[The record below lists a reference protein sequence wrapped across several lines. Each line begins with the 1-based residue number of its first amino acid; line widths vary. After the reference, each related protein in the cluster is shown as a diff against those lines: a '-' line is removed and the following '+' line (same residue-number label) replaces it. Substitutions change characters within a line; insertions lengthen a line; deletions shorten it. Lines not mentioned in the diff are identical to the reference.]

1 MEIFLSKKRT
11 LTNIQKS
18 TLRKN
23 SLQIR
28 KPDWL
33 RVGIQKSE
41 NFFEIARSLRAYGL
55 HSVCE
60 EANCPNSA
68 DCWSR
73 KTTTFM
79 ILGNVCTRSC
89 YFCAVESSR
98 IGKPLDPQEPERLA
112 EAVKKLGIKY
122 VVITSVDRDDLS
134 DGGAEHFAK
143 CVLSIK
149 KISPESKVEILI
161 PDFGGKIESLEKV
174 VSSRPNIIG
183 HNIETVKRLQKKV
196 RDQRASYEISL
207 NVLEN
212 VKKLDR
218 RIWTKSS
225 LMLGMGETKLEVLDS
240 LKDLKDRSVD
250 IITIG
255 QYLQPNRKK
264 LPVEEYIAPEVF
276 NYFKFEAEKL
286 GFKKIFSG
294 PLVRSSYHAD
304 ELSLE

>member
-1 MEIFLSKKRT
+1 
-11 LTNIQKS
+11 LTNIKKS
-18 TLRKN
+18 RPRKN

-41 NFFEIARSLRAYGL
+41 DFFEIARNLRTYGL

-60 EANCPNSA
+60 EANCPNLT

-79 ILGNVCTRSC
+79 ILGHVCTRSC
-89 YFCAVESSR
+89 RFCAVESSK
-98 IGKPLDPQEPERLA
+98 IGEQLDLQEPERLA

-143 CVLSIK
+143 CVSSVK
-149 KISPESKVEILI
+149 KLSPESRVEILI
-161 PDFGGKIESLEKV
+161 PDFGGKIESIKKV
-174 VSSRPNIIG
+174 VLSRPNVIG
-183 HNIETVKRLQKKV
+183 HNVETVRKLQKKV
-196 RDQRASYEISL
+196 RDPRASYELSL
-207 NVLEN
+207 NILET
-212 VKKLDR
+212 VKKLDS

-225 LMLGMGETKLEVLDS
+225 LMVGIGETKLEVLNT
-240 LKDLKDRSVD
+240 LKDLKDRNVD

-255 QYLQPNRKK
+255 QYLQPNRNK
-264 LPVEEYIAPEVF
+264 LPVEEYVEPETF
-276 NYFKFEAEKL
+276 NYFKIEAEKL
-286 GFKKIFSG
+286 GFKKVFSG
-294 PLVRSSYHAD
+294 PLVRSSYHAA

>member
-1 MEIFLSKKRT
+1 MKKRT
-11 LTNIQKS
+11 LTNIKKS
-18 TLRKN
+18 RPRKN

-41 NFFEIARSLRAYGL
+41 DFFEIARNLRTYGL

-60 EANCPNSA
+60 EANCPNLT

-79 ILGNVCTRSC
+79 ILGHVCTRSC
-89 YFCAVESSR
+89 RFCAVESSK
-98 IGKPLDPQEPERLA
+98 IGEQLDLQEPERLA

-143 CVLSIK
+143 CVSSVK
-149 KISPESKVEILI
+149 KLSPESRVEILI
-161 PDFGGKIESLEKV
+161 PDFGGKIESIKKV
-174 VSSRPNIIG
+174 VLSRPNVIG
-183 HNIETVKRLQKKV
+183 HNVETVRKLQKKV
-196 RDQRASYEISL
+196 RDPRASYELSL
-207 NVLEN
+207 NILET
-212 VKKLDR
+212 VKKLDS

-225 LMLGMGETKLEVLDS
+225 LMVGIGETKLEVLNT
-240 LKDLKDRSVD
+240 LKDLKDRNVD

-255 QYLQPNRKK
+255 QYLQPNRNK
-264 LPVEEYIAPEVF
+264 LPVEEYVEPETF
-276 NYFKFEAEKL
+276 NYFKIEAEKL
-286 GFKKIFSG
+286 GFKKVFSG
-294 PLVRSSYHAD
+294 PLVRSSYHAA

>member
-1 MEIFLSKKRT
+1 

-18 TLRKN
+18 TVRKN

-60 EANCPNSA
+60 EAICPNSA

-112 EAVKKLGIKY
+112 EAVNKLGIKY
-122 VVITSVDRDDLS
+122 VVITSVDRDDLI

-149 KISPESKVEILI
+149 KLSPESKVEILI
-161 PDFGGKIESLEKV
+161 PDFGGKIDPLKKV
-174 VSSRPNIIG
+174 VSSRPNVIG
-183 HNIETVKRLQKKV
+183 HNIETVRRLQKKV
-196 RDQRASYEISL
+196 RDPRASYELSL
-207 NVLEN
+207 NALDTI
-212 VKKLDR
+212 KKLDN

-225 LMLGMGETKLEVLDS
+225 LMVGIGETKLEVLDS
-240 LKDLKDRSVD
+240 LKDLKDRSID
-250 IITIG
+250 IVTIG
-255 QYLQPNRKK
+255 QYLQPNRIK
-264 LPVEEYIAPEVF
+264 LPVVEYVEPETF
-276 NYFKFEAEKL
+276 NYFKIEGEKL
-286 GFKKIFSG
+286 GFKQVISG
-294 PLVRSSYHAD
+294 PLVRSSYHAA
-304 ELSLE
+304 EQLLE

>member
-1 MEIFLSKKRT
+1 MKQRT

-18 TLRKN
+18 TPRKN

-41 NFFEIARSLRAYGL
+41 DFFEIARNLRAYGL

-73 KTTTFM
+73 RTATFM
-79 ILGNVCTRSC
+79 VLGDVCTRSC
-89 YFCAVESSR
+89 RFCAVESSR

-134 DGGAEHFAK
+134 DGGAEYFAR
-143 CVLSIK
+143 CVLSVK
-149 KISPESKVEILI
+149 KLSPESRVELLI
-161 PDFGGKIESLEKV
+161 PDFGGKIEPLKNV
-174 VSSRPNIIG
+174 VSSRPNVIG

-196 RDQRASYEISL
+196 RDQRASYETSL
-207 NVLEN
+207 NVLET
-212 VKKLDR
+212 VKKLDN

-225 LMLGMGETKLEVLDS
+225 LMVGIGETKLEVLDS

-255 QYLQPNRKK
+255 QYLQPNRNK
-264 LPVEEYIAPEVF
+264 LPVEEYVEPEVF
-276 NYFKFEAEKL
+276 NYFKIEAEKL

-304 ELSLE
+304 ELSFE

>member
-1 MEIFLSKKRT
+1 
-11 LTNIQKS
+11 LTNNQKYTS
-18 TLRKN
+18 RK
-23 SLQIR
+23 SALQIR

-41 NFFEIARSLRAYGL
+41 GFFEIARNLRAYGL

-79 ILGNVCTRSC
+79 ILGHVCTRSC
-89 YFCAVESSR
+89 RFCAVESSR
-98 IGKPLDPQEPERLA
+98 ICKKVDPQEPERLA

-134 DGGAEHFAK
+134 DGGAEHFAR
-143 CVLSIK
+143 CVSSVKQL
-149 KISPESKVEILI
+149 SPESRVEILI
-161 PDFGGKIESLEKV
+161 PDFGGKIEPLKNV
-174 VSSRPNIIG
+174 VSSRPNVIG
-183 HNIETVKRLQKKV
+183 HNIETVRRLQKKV
-196 RDQRASYEISL
+196 RDQRASYETSL
-207 NVLEN
+207 NVLET
-212 VKKLDR
+212 VKKLDN

-225 LMLGMGETKLEVLDS
+225 LMLGIGETKLEVLDT
-240 LKDLKDRSVD
+240 LKDLKGRNVN

-255 QYLQPNRKK
+255 QYLQPNRNK
-264 LPVEEYIAPEVF
+264 LPVEEYVEPETF
-276 NYFKFEAEKL
+276 NYFKIEAEKL
-286 GFKKIFSG
+286 GFKKVFSG
-294 PLVRSSYHAD
+294 PLVRSSYHAA

>member
-1 MEIFLSKKRT
+1 MTKIKKSR
-11 LTNIQKS
+11 
-18 TLRKN
+18 LRKG
-23 SLQIR
+23 SKQIR

-33 RVGIQKSE
+33 RIGIQKSE
-41 NFFEIARSLRAYGL
+41 DFFEIARNLRAYGL

-60 EANCPNSA
+60 EANCPNSV

-73 KTTTFM
+73 RTTTFM
-79 ILGNVCTRSC
+79 VLGDVCTRSC
-89 YFCAVESSR
+89 SFCAVESSR
-98 IGKPLDPQEPERLA
+98 IGKPLDPQEPVQLA

-134 DGGAEHFAK
+134 DGGAEHLAK
-143 CVLSIK
+143 CVLSVK
-149 KISPESKVEILI
+149 KLSPESRIELLI
-161 PDFGGKIESLEKV
+161 PDFGGKIEHLKRV
-174 VSSRPNIIG
+174 VLSHPNVIG

-207 NVLEN
+207 NVLET
-212 VKKLDR
+212 VKKLDK

-225 LMLGMGETKLEVLDS
+225 LMVGVGETKLEVLNS
-240 LKDLKDRSVD
+240 LKDLKERGVD
-250 IITIG
+250 IVTIG

-264 LPVEEYIAPEVF
+264 LPVEEYIAPEDF
-276 NYFKFEAEKL
+276 NYFKIEAEKL

-304 ELSLE
+304 ELPYD

>member
-1 MEIFLSKKRT
+1 MKQRT

-18 TLRKN
+18 TPRK
-23 SLQIR
+23 SSSQIR

-33 RVGIQKSE
+33 RVSIQKSE
-41 NFFEIARSLRAYGL
+41 DFFEIARNLRAYGL

-73 KTTTFM
+73 RTATFM
-79 ILGNVCTRSC
+79 ILGDICTRSC
-89 YFCAVESSR
+89 SFCAVKSSK
-98 IGKPLDPQEPERLA
+98 IGTLLDPQEPERLA

-134 DGGAEHFAK
+134 DGGAEHFAR
-143 CVLSIK
+143 CVSSVKQL
-149 KISPESKVEILI
+149 SPESRVELLI
-161 PDFGGKIESLEKV
+161 PDFGGKIEPLKSV
-174 VSSRPNIIG
+174 VSSRPNVIG

-196 RDQRASYEISL
+196 RDQRASYEASL
-207 NVLEN
+207 NVLET
-212 VKKLDR
+212 VKKLDN

-225 LMLGMGETKLEVLDS
+225 LMVGIGETKLEVLDS
-240 LKDLKDRSVD
+240 LKDLKDRNVD

-255 QYLQPNRKK
+255 QYLQPNRNK
-264 LPVEEYIAPEVF
+264 LPVEEYVEPETF
-276 NYFKFEAEKL
+276 NYFKIEAEKL

-294 PLVRSSYHAD
+294 PLVRSSYHAS
-304 ELSLE
+304 ELPLQ

>member
-1 MEIFLSKKRT
+1 M
-11 LTNIQKS
+11 TNIQTSAPK
-18 TLRKN
+18 KG

-33 RVGIQKSE
+33 KVSTQKSE
-41 NFFEIARSLRAYGL
+41 DFFEIARNLREYRL

-60 EANCPNSA
+60 EANCPNSS

-73 KTTTFM
+73 RTATFM
-79 ILGNVCTRSC
+79 VLGDLCTRSC
-89 YFCAVESSR
+89 RFCAVESSK
-98 IGKPLDPQEPERLA
+98 IGKPLDPKEPQRLA

-134 DGGAEHFAK
+134 DGGADHFAK
-143 CVLSIK
+143 CVLTINK
-149 KISPESKVEILI
+149 LSPESKVEVLI
-161 PDFGGKIESLEKV
+161 PDFGGKIESLKKI
-174 VSSRPNIIG
+174 VSSRPNVIG

-196 RDQRASYEISL
+196 RDQRASYELSL
-207 NVLEN
+207 KVIETI
-212 VKKLDR
+212 KKLDR

-225 LMLGMGETKLEVLDS
+225 LMVGIGETKLEVLES
-240 LKDLKDRSVD
+240 LKDLKERNVD

-264 LPVEEYIAPEVF
+264 LPVEEYISPDIF
-276 NYFKFEAEKL
+276 NYYKIEAEKL
-286 GFKKIFSG
+286 GFRKIFSG

-304 ELSLE
+304 EISLE

>member
-1 MEIFLSKKRT
+1 

-18 TLRKN
+18 TPRKN

-41 NFFEIARSLRAYGL
+41 DFFEIARNLRAYGL

-73 KTTTFM
+73 RTATFM
-79 ILGNVCTRSC
+79 VLGDVCTRSC
-89 YFCAVESSR
+89 RFCAVESSR

-134 DGGAEHFAK
+134 DGGAEYFAR
-143 CVLSIK
+143 CVLSVK
-149 KISPESKVEILI
+149 KLSPESRVELLI
-161 PDFGGKIESLEKV
+161 PDFGGKIEPLKNV
-174 VSSRPNIIG
+174 VSSRPNVIG

-196 RDQRASYEISL
+196 RDQRASYETSL
-207 NVLEN
+207 NVLET
-212 VKKLDR
+212 VKKLDN

-225 LMLGMGETKLEVLDS
+225 LMVGIGETKLEVLDS

-255 QYLQPNRKK
+255 QYLQPNRNK
-264 LPVEEYIAPEVF
+264 LPVEEYVEPEVF
-276 NYFKFEAEKL
+276 NYFKIEAEKL

-304 ELSLE
+304 ELSFE